1 MLDLLQPTENW
12 DRLNEAYRRLAGY
25 KSENPVK
32 CYGNLYLALDEVT
45 RQLASFLA
53 HKRAFTWMKGMSPLF
68 DGSLPYF
75 LREGFQ
81 VQGVDWKVFEQVIQ
95 DPQTWVAALPSN
107 TLFVLAFEDHA
118 VTGKKVDISF
128 LEKLLADKKIYLV
141 RVSHWG
147 TPPQNA
153 EISPYSIW
161 IGPAQPGTPS
171 HGLVIC
177 GSRFRAP
184 ENSAPF
190 GPWSPKTRADLQTL
204 KEDKEQVL
212 RIEAEFDQDRWF
224 SPTDLRRYDRVILCC
239 QDIAGDRVIQR
250 LEQKWGPLSR
260 HLVNTTHTC
269 AWGSIKIFKNWW
281 SPEPSPEQLR
291 GLLVF
296 SLDFALRAD
305 FVSQLKQTLQEL
317 RAESEWA

>member
-12 DRLNEAYRRLAGY
+12 DRLNEAYRQLAGY
-25 KSENPVK
+25 KQENSVK
-32 CYGNLYLALDEVT
+32 CYGNLYLAVDEIT

-81 VQGVDWKVFEQVIQ
+81 VQGVDWKVLEQEMK
-95 DPQTWVAALPSN
+95 DPQAWVQALPPN
-107 TLFVLAFEDHA
+107 TLFVLVFEDHA
-118 VTGKKVDISF
+118 VTGKKIDNSVV
-128 LEKLLADKKIYLV
+128 EKLLADKKIYMI

-147 TPPQNA
+147 LPGRET
-153 EISPYSIW
+153 EISPYTIW
-161 IGPAQPGTPS
+161 IGPAQPGS
-171 HGLVIC
+171 SAHGLVVC

-190 GPWSPKTRADLQTL
+190 GPWSSTAKAELSAL
-204 KEDKEQVL
+204 KENKELVSK
-212 RIEAEFDQDRWF
+212 IESEFGSDCWF
-224 SPTDLRRYDRVILCC
+224 SPSDHRRYDRIVLCC
-239 QDIAGDRVIQR
+239 QDLAGDRVIHR

-260 HLVNTTHTC
+260 RQLHTTHTC
-269 AWGSIKIFKNWW
+269 AWNSIKIFRNWW
-281 SPEPSPEQLR
+281 TPEPSPEQLR

-296 SLDFALRAD
+296 SLDLALRAD

-317 RAESEWA
+317 RTESVWA